1 MERDMAST
9 TDFQL
14 PLDQI
19 TFPDQSVFTALS
31 LADIESDEE
40 GTYFRLTGLIVE
52 GKRVPATS
60 WKYAAVAEWIDL
72 NAKDPFGIVRSAHD
86 KHVCEI
92 DHEADRADF
101 LNDERR
107 NAA

>member
-1 MERDMAST
+1 MPST

-14 PLDQI
+14 DLDQI
-19 TFPDQSVFTALS
+19 TFPDQATFTAIS
-31 LADIESDEE
+31 IADIESDEE
-40 GTYFRLTGLIVE
+40 GSYFRLTGLMVE
-52 GKRVPATS
+52 GKRVPPTS

-72 NAKDPFGIVRSAHD
+72 NAKDPFGIVHSAHD

-101 LNDERR
+101 AHDEMMNRE
-107 NAA
+107 AA